1 MDVGNREKPED
12 EGVYN
17 LFEGEMTW
25 SHSTYFLGGK
35 KFVRQL

>member
-25 SHSTYFLGGK
+25 SHSILEGK

>member
-1 MDVGNREKPED
+1 MNVGNREKQED

-25 SHSTYFLGGK
+25 SHSTYFGGE